1 MYQHFLVTGSG
12 PVGSTVALQLAD
24 AGHTVVMATRSGSGP
39 DHRLIHRVHAD
50 ATDASQLAEAATGA
64 SAIFHC
70 VHAAY
75 RAATWRDIL
84 PRAEEV
90 VLKVAGEQGIPVVF
104 PEGLYAYSEPDQVM
118 DERAPREAT
127 GGKRGIRT
135 ELLAAREASETAT
148 VSVVASDF
156 FGPWVENAHAGS
168 RMLEAVFAG
177 KHLFAIGRPGQPH
190 SFTFVPD
197 LAAAMIR
204 ASERP
209 ELWNRVLHAPTAAP
223 TTQRDLAAAFAR
235 AGEVTPPPVSGLP
248 GWLLRLV
255 SVAAPG
261 LREMTEMAYQFD
273 RPFIMD
279 SQASQEALGLEPTP
293 LPAAAAATVH
303 WWRHSRLALA

>member
-1 MYQHFLVTGSG
+1 MSQQFLVTGSG
-12 PVGSTVALQLAD
+12 PVGSTLALQLAD

-39 DHRLIHRVHAD
+39 AHRLIHRVRAD
-50 ATDASQLAEAATGA
+50 ATDASQLAKTATGA

-75 RAATWRDIL
+75 RADAWRAML
-84 PRAEEV
+84 PQAEEV

-118 DERAPREAT
+118 DEDSPREAA

-135 ELLAAREASETAT
+135 GLLAARQASGTST
-148 VSVVASDF
+148 VSMVASDF
-156 FGPWVENAHAGS
+156 FGPLVENAHAGS
-168 RMLEAVFAG
+168 RMLEAVFSG
-177 KHLFAIGRPGQPH
+177 KRLFAIGHPGQPH

-209 ELWNRVLHAPTAAP
+209 ELWNRVLHAPTAVP

-235 AGEVTPPPVSGLP
+235 AAGVEPPPVSGLP

-261 LREMTEMAYQFD
+261 LHEMTEMAYQFD
-273 RPFIMD
+273 RPFIME
-279 SQASQEALGLEPTP
+279 SHASQEALGLEPTP

-303 WWRHSRLALA
+303 WWQHSRLALA